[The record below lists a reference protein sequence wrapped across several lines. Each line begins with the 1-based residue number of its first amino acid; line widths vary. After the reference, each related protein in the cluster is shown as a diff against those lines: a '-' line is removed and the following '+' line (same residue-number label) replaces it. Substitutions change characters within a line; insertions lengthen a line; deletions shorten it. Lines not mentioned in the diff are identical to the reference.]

1 MATPFASRDDSA
13 AQASELAHARW
24 RAPSREARDTLFMLL
39 LIGWTIAPHLFN
51 LPPWVAGLTG
61 IVLAWRG
68 WLAWRQ
74 KALPGRTAVMA
85 LLGLAAVLTFTAQ
98 RTLVSK
104 DAGVTLLVV
113 LMALKT
119 LELRARRDA
128 MVVFF
133 LGFFLVL
140 TTFLYSQSFLTAVGT
155 GISVWGWLTALTLA
169 HIPAGRPT
177 IRRAAGLAG
186 RAALVGTPIMVAL
199 FLLFPRIGP
208 LWPSANS
215 GSRTGLS
222 DHLELGSVAELA
234 NDDSIAFRI
243 KFDGKV
249 PAAPQMYFRG
259 PVLVVTDGR
268 DWQAQSLF
276 DGRARG
282 NGAARS
288 VSVEDR
294 GSTTPYEMTLEP
306 TQLTW
311 LPLLE
316 LTPPQA
322 AGRSTDPSQGVQV
335 LDGSDVRPLADLD
348 LQWRTRRPIA
358 ERVRLRAVA
367 GLDDRIVGATPADL
381 RDNLRLPPQFFP
393 RTRAWSQQWL
403 HDHQGHVPAGRAVDP
418 DVIVQSLYR
427 HIGTAKFTYTLTP
440 GVYGGD
446 PVDEFWLDRRVGF
459 CEHFATS
466 FVVVLRAMGIPAR
479 LVTGYQGVDPR
490 TEDGF
495 YIVRQSNAHAWA
507 EYWNPRRG
515 WVRADPTAAVA
526 PDRIERGR
534 AIQPAASLVGNAMNA
549 VSPGMVERLR
559 AWRETMDN
567 RWKEWVLGYNRNAQF
582 DLLKKMGVDAPDS
595 NDLGRLLMGVIG
607 AVALFGAGA
616 AWWDSH
622 RRTPGQRLARRLER
636 ALRALQPHDVKVATH
651 ESPGVVAASLRR
663 RFGAQAE
670 DLARRLD
677 ALERQRYGPAAN
689 APMPDWGGVRAAARA
704 LAAALATSARAGNAM
719 PGHASP

>member
-1 MATPFASRDDSA
+1 MAATPASRANPDA
-13 AQASELAHARW
+13 AASGLAHSPW
-24 RAPSREARDTLFMLL
+24 RAPSREARDTLFMVL
-39 LIGWTIAPHLFN
+39 LIGWTITPHLFN
-51 LPPWVAGLTG
+51 LPLWVAGLAG
-61 IVLAWRG
+61 MVLAWRAR
-68 WLAWRQ
+68 LAWRQ
-74 KALPGRTAVMA
+74 KPLPGRMVVLG

-98 RTLVSK
+98 KTLVSK

-177 IRRAAGLAG
+177 IRQAAALAG
-186 RAALVGTPIMVAL
+186 RAALIGTPVMVAL

-208 LWPSANS
+208 LWPSSNSAN
-215 GSRTGLS
+215 RTGLS
-222 DHLELGSVAELA
+222 DHLELGSVADLA

-243 KFDGKV
+243 KFDGRV
-249 PAAPQMYFRG
+249 PAAAQMYFRG
-259 PVLVVTDGR
+259 PVLIDTDGR
-268 DWQAQSLF
+268 DWRAQSLF
-276 DGRARG
+276 DGRSRRT
-282 NGAARS
+282 AAPRS
-288 VSVEDR
+288 VSVDEQ
-294 GSTTPYEMTLEP
+294 GSATPYEMTLEP
-306 TQLTW
+306 TQFTW

-316 LTPPQA
+316 LTPPQPPD
-322 AGRSTDPSQGVQV
+322 RSDDPSQGIQV

-348 LQWRTRRPIA
+348 LQWRTRRPIS

-367 GLDDRIVGATPADL
+367 GLDDRIVGATPTDL
-381 RDNLRLPPQFFP
+381 RENLRLPPQFFP
-393 RTRAWSQQWL
+393 RSRAWSQQWL
-403 HDHQGHVPAGRAVDP
+403 HAHTRPGDAVDP
-418 DVIVQSLYR
+418 DAIVASLYR
-427 HIGTAKFTYTLTP
+427 HIGSAGFTYTLTP
-440 GVYGGD
+440 GVYEGD
-446 PVDEFWLDRRVGF
+446 PVDEFWLDRKVGF

-490 TEDGF
+490 VEDGF
-495 YIVRQSNAHAWA
+495 YVVRQSNAHAWA
-507 EYWNPRRG
+507 EYWNPQRG

-534 AIQPAASLVGNAMNA
+534 AIQPAASVIGNAMNA
-549 VSPGMVERLR
+549 VSPGMVESLR

-582 DLLKKMGVDAPDS
+582 DLLKKIGVGTPDS
-595 NDLGRLLMGVIG
+595 DDLGRLLTGLISLA
-607 AVALFGAGA
+607 AVFGAGA

-622 RRTPGQRLARRLER
+622 RRTPGQRQTRRLES
-636 ALRALQPHDVKVATH
+636 ALRALQAHGVQVAVH
-651 ESPGVVAASLRR
+651 ESPGVVAASLRN
-663 RFGAQAE
+663 RFGALAQ

-677 ALERQRYGPAAN
+677 ALERLRYGPATGTPA
-689 APMPDWGGVRAAARA
+689 PDWRGVRSAARA
-704 LAAALATSARAGNAM
+704 LAGALAKAKATRARDATL
-719 PGHASP
+719 ASP